1 MLYTLPLNA
10 DQASARLL
18 CSFNT
23 DGGIRISVSTP
34 YHWPCQRTR
43 LAVYIALTRKSSP
56 DDFNRAQSNGLC
68 PGARATLF
76 LFFDG
81 LTGAVVV
88 DGGSANDET
97 PG

>member
-1 MLYTLPLNA
+1 MQTKHRPAYYAASTRTVVS
-10 DQASARLL
+10 ASAYRRPIIGHV
-18 CSFNT
+18 N
-23 DGGIRISVSTP
+23 RAR
-34 YHWPCQRTR
+34 H
-43 LAVYIALTRKSSP
+43 AVYIALTRKSSP